1 MHKVIDTQCTCV
13 LFLFVFAN
21 QNLSPIDFAS
31 SRRAAS
37 TPFPSRDQKPVT
49 ATLLESAFTNRD
61 ARNPFRK
68 RICENCRVSYPFF
81 SILVSRRTF
90 PCKKL
95 ICKSLVF
102 YALRTPYPVSPLLAT
117 ATKIRFSWRGDGEF
131 MPLSAPAS
139 PCSLSVPSD
148 ERGFS

>member
-1 MHKVIDTQCTCV
+1 MHKVINTQCTCV

-61 ARNPFRK
+61 ARKPFRM

-81 SILVSRRTF
+81 AILVSRRTF

-102 YALRTPYPVSPLLAT
+102 YALRTLPSSVSCKSFVCHSYENDRVSTNKSRSRTRPYLPEPGGVGTTSST
-117 ATKIRFSWRGDGEF
+117 E
-131 MPLSAPAS
+131 
-139 PCSLSVPSD
+139 
-148 ERGFS
+148 